1 MSTGIGMLFGI
12 VLCQK
17 YLMSSYAFE
26 CELDGGKKSVFCYM
40 SCDARNLSSRFPTRF
55 DTNWAVQP

>member
-26 CELDGGKKSVFCYM
+26 CELGGEKKSVFCYM
-40 SCDARNLSSRFPTRF
+40 SCDVRKPVFKVSGQ
-55 DTNWAVQP
+55 V